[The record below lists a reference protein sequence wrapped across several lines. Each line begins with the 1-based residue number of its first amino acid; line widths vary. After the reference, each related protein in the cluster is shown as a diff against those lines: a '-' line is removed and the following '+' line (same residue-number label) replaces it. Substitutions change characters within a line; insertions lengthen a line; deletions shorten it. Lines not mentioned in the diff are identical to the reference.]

1 MVVGAV
7 ALAVVDV
14 PEVVIMEEEEGMAI
28 MDEGGDVACPVALC
42 RWQLMFSHGHGGEQ
56 KPR

>member
-14 PEVVIMEEEEGMAI
+14 LEVVIMEEEEGMATL
-28 MDEGGDVACPVALC
+28 DEGGDAACQVALC
-42 RWQLMFSHGHGGEQ
+42 RWQLMFSHEHGGEQ
-56 KPR
+56 EPR